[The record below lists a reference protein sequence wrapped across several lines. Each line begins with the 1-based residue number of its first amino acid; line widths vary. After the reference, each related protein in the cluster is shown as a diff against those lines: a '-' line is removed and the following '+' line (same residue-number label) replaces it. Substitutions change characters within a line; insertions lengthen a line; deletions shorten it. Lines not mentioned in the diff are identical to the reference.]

1 MTGERERLF
10 TPRFFVMCAFSF
22 TVFLSAFQLLPT
34 APFRILALGGSKFAA
49 GMFLGFL
56 TYASAFSAPLT
67 GALADR
73 VGKRRM
79 LIVCSLAIA
88 GFSVAYALSRSYRV
102 PLVLAFLH
110 GIFWS
115 GLLSASA
122 AYITD
127 IVPESRRAEGIGYW
141 GLSTIVA
148 IAVAPTIG
156 FWVYGHGWTWLCATT
171 GALNLLMAAIA
182 FSLPEPHAPAWM
194 GGERFF
200 TRRLLEWRV
209 LVVSFALFLYSFG
222 YGGITSFSAL
232 YADVNHVVP
241 KGIYFTV
248 LAIVVLTTRP
258 LSVPLGDRI
267 GHKKVFLPS
276 LILIALGLSL
286 LAMGG
291 TRPWLVASAVVFGIG
306 FGTAYPVFAAY
317 VMRHVEPAR
326 RGAAFG
332 GILAAFDTGIGSG
345 SITLGWI
352 IEHRGF
358 PAAFATAAAL
368 AALSLPYFLV
378 TERLLL
384 APQLPGGHSQAAP
397 LTPLESPWRGDTSR
411 VSTRSENT

>member
-10 TPRFFVMCAFSF
+10 TPRFFVMCGFSF

-34 APFRILALGGSKFAA
+34 APFRILALGGGKFAA

-67 GALADR
+67 GAIADR
-73 VGKRRM
+73 MGKRRM
-79 LIVCSLAIA
+79 LLVCSLVIA
-88 GFSVAYALSRSYRV
+88 AFSVAYALSRSYRV
-102 PLVLAFLH
+102 LLLLAFAH

-141 GLSTIVA
+141 GMSTIIA
-148 IAVAPTIG
+148 IAVAPSIG
-156 FWVYGHGWTWLCATT
+156 FWVYAHGWTWLCATS
-171 GALNLLMAAIA
+171 GALNLVMAAIA

-232 YADVNHVVP
+232 YADANGVVP
-241 KGIYFTV
+241 KGIYFIV
-248 LAIVVLTTRP
+248 LAVVILATRP
-258 LSVPLGDRI
+258 LSVPLGDRV

-276 LILIALGLSL
+276 LVLIVIGLSL
-286 LAMGG
+286 LALGG
-291 TRPWLVASAVVFGIG
+291 TRPWLIASAVVFGTG

-317 VMRHVEPAR
+317 VMRHVEPTR

-332 GILAAFDTGIGSG
+332 GILAAFDTGIGTG

-358 PAAFATAAAL
+358 PAAFATAAGL

-378 TERLLL
+378 TEKRLL
-384 APQLPGGHSQAAP
+384 AVQPPGGHSQAAP

-411 VSTRSENT
+411 VSTRSEKT

>member
-79 LIVCSLAIA
+79 LIVCSLVIA
-88 GFSVAYALSRSYRV
+88 GLSAAYSSSHSYRLL
-102 PLVLAFLH
+102 LVLVIAH
-110 GIFWS
+110 GVFWS

-127 IVPESRRAEGIGYW
+127 IIPESRRAEGIGYW
-141 GLSTIVA
+141 GLATIIA

-156 FWVYGHGWTWLCATT
+156 FWVYGHGWGWLCATA
-171 GALNLLMAAIA
+171 GALNLAMAAIA

-222 YGGITSFSAL
+222 YGGVTSF
-232 YADVNHVVP
+232 
-241 KGIYFTV
+241 
-248 LAIVVLTTRP
+248 
-258 LSVPLGDRI
+258 
-267 GHKKVFLPS
+267 
-276 LILIALGLSL
+276 
-286 LAMGG
+286 
-291 TRPWLVASAVVFGIG
+291 
-306 FGTAYPVFAAY
+306 
-317 VMRHVEPAR
+317 
-326 RGAAFG
+326 
-332 GILAAFDTGIGSG
+332 
-345 SITLGWI
+345 
-352 IEHRGF
+352 
-358 PAAFATAAAL
+358 
-368 AALSLPYFLV
+368 
-378 TERLLL
+378 
-384 APQLPGGHSQAAP
+384 
-397 LTPLESPWRGDTSR
+397 
-411 VSTRSENT
+411 

>member
-34 APFRILALGGSKFAA
+34 APFRILALGGTKFAA

-73 VGKRRM
+73 IGKRRM
-79 LIVCSLAIA
+79 LVVCSLAIA
-88 GFSVAYALSRSYRV
+88 GFSVAYALSHSYRV

-156 FWVYGHGWTWLCATT
+156 FWVYGHGWTWLCVTT

-182 FSLPEPHAPAWM
+182 FRLPEPHAPAWM

-232 YADVNHVVP
+232 YADANHVVP

-248 LAIVVLTTRP
+248 LALVILTTRP
-258 LSVPLGDRI
+258 LCVPLGDRL
-267 GHKKVFLPS
+267 GHKKVLLPS
-276 LILIALGLSL
+276 LVLIAIGLAL

-291 TRPWLVASAVVFGIG
+291 TRPWLIASAVVFGTG

-345 SITLGWI
+345 SIALGWI

-368 AALSLPYFLV
+368 AALSLPYFLL
-378 TERLLL
+378 TERRLL

>member
-73 VGKRRM
+73 IGKRRM
-79 LIVCSLAIA
+79 LIVCSLVIA

-102 PLVLAFLH
+102 PLALAFAH

-156 FWVYGHGWTWLCATT
+156 FWVYGHGWTWLCVTT
-171 GALNLLMAAIA
+171 GALNVLMAAIA
-182 FSLPEPHAPAWM
+182 FLLPEPHAPAWM
-194 GGERFF
+194 GGESFF

-209 LVVSFALFLYSFG
+209 LVVSFTLFLYSFG

-232 YADVNHVVP
+232 YADANHVVP

-248 LAIVVLTTRP
+248 LALAILMTRP
-258 LSVPLGDRI
+258 LCVPLGDRL
-267 GHKKVFLPS
+267 GHKKLFLPS
-276 LILIALGLSL
+276 LILIVVGLTL
-286 LAMGG
+286 LALGG
-291 TRPWLVASAVVFGIG
+291 TRPWLVASAVGEDVARPETGDRDVEAG
-306 FGTAYPVFAAY
+306 EVRQPAAEDHDVGVEDVHDRCQRARHPVLVPAQ
-317 VMRHVEPAR
+317 RRLGGHVAGGGADRDPRGVEGLP
-326 RGAAFG
+326 RGA
-332 GILAAFDTGIGSG
+332 
-345 SITLGWI
+345 
-352 IEHRGF
+352 
-358 PAAFATAAAL
+358 
-368 AALSLPYFLV
+368 LV
-378 TERLLL
+378 VAREARAGQVRLD
-384 APQLPGGHSQAAP
+384 AP
-397 LTPLESPWRGDTSR
+397 
-411 VSTRSENT
+411 